1 MPGRPPRR
9 LRITFVLTLLIAL
22 QSATPAWAW
31 GRLGHRVISRIA
43 KKHLTP
49 HARDGIAELPDPGE
63 TIADASTWA
72 DEHRRQLP
80 KTAPWHYVD
89 VPLDEP
95 GYNSK
100 WSADDPKHGCV
111 VDKINEFRATL
122 KDPSKSV
129 EDRRFA
135 LRFLIHC
142 VEDMHMPMHVGHN
155 HDRGGNDTQV
165 RFFDRGMNMHS
176 LWDFGMIERFSKT
189 EDFWLDDLGALD
201 RKTPKV
207 IVEDVLARLLASF
220 E

>member
-1 MPGRPPRR
+1 MLRR
-9 LRITFVLTLLIAL
+9 RFIVLTAFLAIL
-22 QSATPAWAW
+22 QSAPPAWAW
-31 GRLGHRVISRIA
+31 GRLGHRVISRLA
-43 KKHLTP
+43 EKHLTEK
-49 HARDGIAELPDPGE
+49 ARDAIAELLEPDE

-95 GYNSK
+95 AYDKK

-111 VDKINEFRATL
+111 VDKINEFKATL
-122 KDPSKSV
+122 KDKTKSV

-142 VEDMHMPMHVGHN
+142 VEDMHMPMHVGDN

-165 RFFDRGMNMHS
+165 RFFDRGTNMH
-176 LWDFGMIERFSKT
+176 R
-189 EDFWLDDLGALD
+189 LGIP
-201 RKTPKV
+201 T
-207 IVEDVLARLLASF
+207 
-220 E
+220 